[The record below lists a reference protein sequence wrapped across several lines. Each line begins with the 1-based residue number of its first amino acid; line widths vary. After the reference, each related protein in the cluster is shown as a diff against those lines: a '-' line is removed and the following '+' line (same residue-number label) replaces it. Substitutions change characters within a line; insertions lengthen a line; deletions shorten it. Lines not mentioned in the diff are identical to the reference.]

1 MIAPYPTFFKGRNQP
16 IKRSDA
22 SSRNDRAQLNE
33 DIRALQVRLVGSNGE
48 QVGIVPRSEALAVA
62 RQEGKDLVLVAPDSR
77 PPVCKI
83 LDYSKHLFD
92 QKKIRA
98 SQRKKQK
105 QMQVKE
111 MKFRPGT
118 DEGDYQTKLRNVQRF
133 LGDGDKVKINLR
145 FRGREMVH
153 RELGEEVMERIA
165 SDLEEV
171 ANVET
176 EPKFEGR
183 QLSMVLTPKK
193 KKK

>member
-1 MIAPYPTFFKGRNQP
+1 M
-16 IKRSDA
+16 
-22 SSRNDRAQLNE
+22 
-33 DIRALQVRLVGSNGE
+33 
-48 QVGIVPRSEALAVA
+48 PRSEALAVA
-62 RQEGKDLVLVAPDSR
+62 RQEGLDLVLVAPDSR

-118 DEGDYQTKLRNVQRF
+118 DQGDYQTKLRNVQRF
-133 LGDGDKVKINLR
+133 LADGDKVKINLR

-153 RELGEEVMERIA
+153 RELGEEMMERIA

>member
-1 MIAPYPTFFKGRNQP
+1 M
-16 IKRSDA
+16 
-22 SSRNDRAQLNE
+22 
-33 DIRALQVRLVGSNGE
+33 QVRLVGSDGE

-62 RQEGKDLVLVAPDSR
+62 RQEGLDLVLVAPDSR

-118 DEGDYQTKLRNVQRF
+118 DQGDYQTKLRNVQRF
-133 LGDGDKVKINLR
+133 LADGDKVKINLR

-153 RELGEEVMERIA
+153 RELGEEMMERIA

>member
-1 MIAPYPTFFKGRNQP
+1 M
-16 IKRSDA
+16 
-22 SSRNDRAQLNE
+22 
-33 DIRALQVRLVGSNGE
+33 
-48 QVGIVPRSEALAVA
+48 PRSEALAVA

>member
-1 MIAPYPTFFKGRNQP
+1 M
-16 IKRSDA
+16 
-22 SSRNDRAQLNE
+22 
-33 DIRALQVRLVGSNGE
+33 QVRLVGSDGE

-62 RQEGKDLVLVAPDSR
+62 RQEGLDLVLVAPDSR

-118 DEGDYQTKLRNVQRF
+118 DQGDYQTKLRNVQRF
-133 LGDGDKVKINLR
+133 LADGDKVKINLR

-153 RELGEEVMERIA
+153 RELGVEMMERIA
-165 SDLEEV
+165 NDLEEE

>member
-1 MIAPYPTFFKGRNQP
+1 M
-16 IKRSDA
+16 
-22 SSRNDRAQLNE
+22 
-33 DIRALQVRLVGSNGE
+33 QVRLVGSDGE

-62 RQEGKDLVLVAPDSR
+62 RQEGLDLVLVAPDSR

-118 DEGDYQTKLRNVQRF
+118 DQGDYQTKLRNVQRF
-133 LGDGDKVKINLR
+133 LADGDKVKINLR

-153 RELGEEVMERIA
+153 RELGEEMMERIA
-165 SDLEEV
+165 SDLEDV

>member
-1 MIAPYPTFFKGRNQP
+1 M
-16 IKRSDA
+16 
-22 SSRNDRAQLNE
+22 
-33 DIRALQVRLVGSNGE
+33 QVRLVGSDGE

-62 RQEGKDLVLVAPDSR
+62 RQEGLDLVLVAPDSR

-118 DEGDYQTKLRNVQRF
+118 DQGDYQTKLRNVQRF
-133 LGDGDKVKINLR
+133 LADGDKVKINLR

-153 RELGEEVMERIA
+153 RELGVEMMERIA

>member
-1 MIAPYPTFFKGRNQP
+1 M
-16 IKRSDA
+16 
-22 SSRNDRAQLNE
+22 
-33 DIRALQVRLVGSNGE
+33 
-48 QVGIVPRSEALAVA
+48 PRSEALAVA
-62 RQEGKDLVLVAPDSR
+62 RQEGLDLVLVAPDSR

-153 RELGEEVMERIA
+153 RELGEEVMVRIA

>member
-1 MIAPYPTFFKGRNQP
+1 M
-16 IKRSDA
+16 
-22 SSRNDRAQLNE
+22 
-33 DIRALQVRLVGSNGE
+33 
-48 QVGIVPRSEALAVA
+48 PRSEALAVA
-62 RQEGKDLVLVAPDSR
+62 RQEGLDLVLVAPDSR

-165 SDLEEV
+165 SDLEEI

>member
-1 MIAPYPTFFKGRNQP
+1 M
-16 IKRSDA
+16 
-22 SSRNDRAQLNE
+22 
-33 DIRALQVRLVGSNGE
+33 
-48 QVGIVPRSEALAVA
+48 
-62 RQEGKDLVLVAPDSR
+62 
-77 PPVCKI
+77 CKI

-98 SQRKKQK
+98 SQRKRQK
-105 QMQVKE
+105 NVQVKE

-118 DEGDYQTKLRNVQRF
+118 DEGDYQTKLRFVQRF

-145 FRGREMVH
+145 YRGREMVH
-153 RELGEEVMERIA
+153 SELGVEVMDRIA
-165 SDLEEV
+165 KDLEEV

-176 EPKFEGR
+176 EPKLEGR